1 MLAIIY
7 HIYTSGY
14 AVGPANGGHARVDAN
29 GVTVALADQDRTKCN
44 RSQIDEGLGLIE
56 MAMQRRALGPYQIKA
71 AIAACHVQGEVS
83 HWPQIVLLYDSLL
96 RLEPTAVAPQ
106 AAVALSEAGW
116 PEATSRSLDTLAAE
130 LKDYQSYHAARAE
143 LLSRTGH
150 LSEAAVAYAVGID
163 LAGSE
168 ADAAFLRRRGGL
180 LVTQAGSAWPAGG
193 ARKRRLS
200 APFCCLRIS

>member
-1 MLAIIY
+1 MQSVLAIIY

-96 RLEPTAVAPQ
+96 RLEPTAVA
-106 AAVALSEAGW
+106 
-116 PEATSRSLDTLAAE
+116 R
-130 LKDYQSYHAARAE
+130 
-143 LLSRTGH
+143 
-150 LSEAAVAYAVGID
+150 
-163 LAGSE
+163 
-168 ADAAFLRRRGGL
+168 LRRR
-180 LVTQAGSAWPAGG
+180 SRC
-193 ARKRRLS
+193 RKRDGRRPHRARSIRSRPNSRTTSPIMRRAPSFCRGRGIS
-200 APFCCLRIS
+200 AKPR